1 MAEVTGQEDVL
12 LADDYAGW
20 LNAAPGAPAVRRSTI
35 LRQRRTGRL
44 LVQAEVH
51 LLTERLPAGFLE
63 VLGGC
68 DKGLGAAF
76 GRLKIETRR
85 ELLWYG
91 RTRMLGLTAQ
101 DARTSARDGTVRG
114 YRLIVGSQPMCTIE
128 ETFPDALIRDSTP

>member
-1 MAEVTGQEDVL
+1 M
-12 LADDYAGW
+12 
-20 LNAAPGAPAVRRSTI
+20 
-35 LRQRRTGRL
+35 
-44 LVQAEVH
+44 
-51 LLTERLPAGFLE
+51 
-63 VLGGC
+63 LGGC

-101 DARTSARDGTVRG
+101 DARTSAGDGTVRG